1 MGQEKR
7 PTTAGA
13 GYPPIPTV
21 WQRDDEAIRR
31 LGETV
36 PETHWSR
43 RATQPLGPRWPSQM
57 RRRVAE
63 RRSTLIARRESRA
76 MRWGA
81 GWGATL
87 AVVVCALA
95 LLLAL
100 ANGWL
105 PGPSVA
111 PDSGPWPIPVQSA
124 PQSPK
129 HATPGAT
136 TIPTSTTLPSATAQ
150 PTATSAAT
158 PQPTTEPTATPMP
171 NPTATPNPTPRPTAT
186 P

>member
-1 MGQEKR
+1 VGQQKR
-7 PTTAGA
+7 TTASGA
-13 GYPPIPTV
+13 SYTPTPPTQTV
-21 WQRDDEAIRR
+21 WQHDDEAIRR

-36 PETHWSR
+36 PESHWSR
-43 RATQPLGPRWPSQM
+43 QATQPLGPRWPSQM

-63 RRSTLIARRESRA
+63 RRFSQIARRESRA

-87 AVVVCALA
+87 AVFICALA

-105 PGPSVA
+105 PGPSMA

-136 TIPTSTTLPSATAQ
+136 AIPTSTALPSATAQ
-150 PTATSAAT
+150 PTATAAAT
-158 PQPTTEPTATPMP
+158 PQPTATPMP
-171 NPTATPNPTPRPTAT
+171 NPTATPNPTPRPIAT

>member
-1 MGQEKR
+1 MGQQKR
-7 PTTAGA
+7 PMASGT
-13 GYPPIPTV
+13 GYTPTPPTQTV
-21 WQRDDEAIRR
+21 WQHDDEAIRR

-36 PETHWSR
+36 PEAHWSR
-43 RATQPLGPRWPSQM
+43 QITQPLGPRWPSQM

-63 RRSTLIARRESRA
+63 RRSAQIARRESRA

-87 AVVVCALA
+87 AVVICALA

-111 PDSGPWPIPVQSA
+111 PDTGPWPIPVQSA

-136 TIPTSTTLPSATAQ
+136 AIPTSTALPSATAQ

-158 PQPTTEPTATPMP
+158 PQPTATPMP